1 VLRLPVASPYTTVH
15 AAGSN
20 TTIEVQVYKAGETVT
35 NYQRHTRE
43 TRYIAA
49 FKAVLPPLGFAT
61 FVLSTGGKTQGKAK
75 AEAQRSVPMRTPNLV
90 LENEFVSLT
99 FSRGSGRLAGIKN
112 KVTGTSI
119 TASQDFCAYTS
130 SEGDKNSDQAS
141 GAYIFRPVD
150 SVCESVTR
158 DGPVSITTVLRG
170 PLVQEIRQV
179 FAPWLTQ
186 TVRLTAGARFAEFE
200 WTVGPVDL
208 EDPRTNQTLE
218 GCVAWRQTQ
227 ACDPKGDP
235 NPVNDKLC
243 DATISP
249 DAAGYCECF
258 GGRRAHGA
266 GCGHPA
272 FTCQE
277 KCLLLKGREVVSK
290 FTTSIKSGGKMLID
304 SNGREMLA
312 RTKDYRPT
320 WDLKQTEPVAGN
332 YFPVNAAA
340 AIRDSKA
347 QLTVLVGASQ
357 GVATL
362 QDGHLELMVHRRV
375 LKDDGRGVGEPLD
388 ETEYVGSYTGDR
400 AGQHFGPGLIVR
412 GSHLVSLEPPET
424 AASVWRPIADCIFA
438 LPRLLFSTV
447 FPTDVVTSLFSAL
460 TKSLPTNVE
469 VMTLEALPTEDV
481 LLRLSHQFGLGEDK
495 VLSNPVT
502 IDLSTLFDPSMVGN
516 ITSAREVSLTNN
528 QDKADILARRKMA
541 SKWHENGEKP
551 HPWRNLPVLDYPR
564 NPLVTLGPLE
574 IKAFL
579 LKFSE
584 LTPSSKASPP
594 HVLPATV

>member
-1 VLRLPVASPYTTVH
+1 VASPYTTVQ

-20 TTIEVQVYKAGETVT
+20 TAIEVQVYKAGETVT
-35 NYQRHTRE
+35 NYQRRTRE
-43 TRYIAA
+43 TRYVAA

-61 FVLSTGGKTQGKAK
+61 FVLSTGGKTQGNAK
-75 AEAQRSVPMRTPNLV
+75 VEPMPVRTSNLM
-90 LENEFVSLT
+90 LENEFFSLT
-99 FSRGSGRLAGIKN
+99 FSRASGRLTGMKN
-112 KVTGTSI
+112 KVTGTTI
-119 TASQDFCAYTS
+119 KASQDFCAYTS
-130 SEGDKNSDQAS
+130 SEGDKKSDQAS

-150 SVCESVTR
+150 SVCESVTQG
-158 DGPVSITTVLRG
+158 GPVKITTVVGG

-186 TVRLTAGARFAEFE
+186 TIRLTAGARFAEFE
-200 WTVGPVDL
+200 WTVGPI
-208 EDPRTNQTLE
+208 NLE
-218 GCVAWRQTQ
+218 G
-227 ACDPKGDP
+227 
-235 NPVNDKLC
+235 
-243 DATISP
+243 S
-249 DAAGYCECF
+249 
-258 GGRRAHGA
+258 GA
-266 GCGHPA
+266 NH
-272 FTCQE
+272 T
-277 KCLLLKGREVVSK
+277 LLKGQEVVSK
-290 FTTSIKSGGKMLID
+290 FTTSIKSGGKMLTD

-340 AIRDSKA
+340 AIRDSQA

-362 QDGHLELMVHRRV
+362 KDGHLELMVHRRV

-388 ETEYVGSYTGDR
+388 ETQYVGSYATDR

-412 GSHLVSLEPPET
+412 GLHLVSLEPPET
-424 AASVWRPIADCIFA
+424 AASVWRPLADRIFA
-438 LPRLLFSTV
+438 SPRLLFSAVPSTA
-447 FPTDVVTSLFSAL
+447 VVTSLFSAL
-460 TKSLPTNVE
+460 TKSLPANVE

-528 QDKADILARRKMA
+528 QDKADILARRQMA
-541 SKWHENGEKP
+541 AKWHENGEKP
-551 HPWRNLPVLDYPR
+551 HPWRNVPALDYPR
-564 NPLVTLGPLE
+564 NPLITLGPLE

-579 LKFSE
+579 LRFSE
-584 LTPSSKASPP
+584 LTPSSKVSPL
-594 HVLPATV
+594 HGLPANV